1 MPGSHSLFSAIYER
15 FGAHSVPMLY
25 GGLDQASP
33 LKLRQI
39 VDKLKGPVRGPVSD
53 PAFSYRNRAGELND
67 SDQAVIDELTGELK
81 EDWEEE
87 SGE

>member
-1 MPGSHSLFSAIYER
+1 
-15 FGAHSVPMLY
+15 MLY

-67 SDQAVIDELTGELK
+67 SDQAVIDELTEELK

-87 SGE
+87 RGE